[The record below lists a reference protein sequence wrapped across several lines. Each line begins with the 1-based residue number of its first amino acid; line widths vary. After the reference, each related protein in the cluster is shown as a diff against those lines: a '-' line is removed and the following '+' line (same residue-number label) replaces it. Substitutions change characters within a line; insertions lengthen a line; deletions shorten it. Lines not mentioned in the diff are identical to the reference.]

1 MSSSVEAGITNSW
14 EGGGLNEDN
23 GDEGESEDYAFCLSY
38 IFLVAVCVSSL
49 ILECLKIKNQLIL
62 GEKKEILGE
71 KRKKKVMN
79 DKGRG
84 WGYSLVVNKYKQIL
98 ENLKEG

>member
-1 MSSSVEAGITNSW
+1 M
-14 EGGGLNEDN
+14 NEDN

-49 ILECLKIKNQLIL
+49 ILECLKIKNQFTSRKALSDLIL
-62 GEKKEILGE
+62 GEKKE
-71 KRKKKVMN
+71 RKKVMN

-84 WGYSLVVNKYKQIL
+84 WGYSLVVNKY
-98 ENLKEG
+98 